1 MLYGRGVDQVEAAAS
16 VEPQEAGKAGSLAHL
31 EEVTR
36 DASAPAPH
44 LLEEEE
50 VEVEQQQ
57 MLLM

>member
-1 MLYGRGVDQVEAAAS
+1 MEAAAS